1 MHTGKY
7 AIEDYLQ
14 LRHVEMGLIEVDYEF
29 TVDPRYGRALYY
41 R

>member
-7 AIEDYLQ
+7 AIEDYSQ
-14 LRHVEMGLIEVDYEF
+14 LRHIELGQMEVDYEF
-29 TVDPRYGRALYY
+29 TVDARYGRALYY